1 MPGRCLKASET
12 RAALL
17 ISGFLPGQGWGWGP
31 RLREQSFPVTDHR
44 GRLPDRRQFPGPVFR
59 RHPSAPGGPCSPH
72 GARVF
77 LIPHCLQGVLSVSSV
92 AIAGVAEGGG
102 HTRPGRV
109 EAVVP
114 THGGASV
121 EACGNPRCAG
131 RAGSVRRTR
140 ATASGVQGRP
150 RPASFR
156 TLCPGL
162 HGSLVC

>member
-59 RHPSAPGGPCSPH
+59 RHPSAPGGPCSPR

-77 LIPHCLQGVLSVSSV
+77 LIPHCLRGVLSVSSV

-102 HTRPGRV
+102 HTRPGRG

-121 EACGNPRCAG
+121 EACGNPQCAG
-131 RAGSVRRTR
+131 RARSVRRTR